1 MASQRSAILALK
13 EAGASPDQITAAVYA
28 MTSTVSKPPAG
39 YVRVGT
45 VADYVAQVIKGGK

>member
-45 VADYVAQVIKGGK
+45 VADYVAQVIKGGQ